1 VSYSDNLE
9 VEITCQRCWKLL
21 SDPQIATPCGDTVC
35 NACLLPG
42 DEGAASEVSLPCGC
56 TVHEGVV
63 PSDVV
68 TGAVDRWAELDR
80 VTTDLEYAIKT
91 LGVRLLPCFAKRS
104 DTGSVVATTATSVRE
119 SRIRLAQT

>member
-1 VSYSDNLE
+1 
-9 VEITCQRCWKLL
+9 
-21 SDPQIATPCGDTVC
+21 
-35 NACLLPG
+35 
-42 DEGAASEVSLPCGC
+42 
-56 TVHEGVV
+56 
-63 PSDVV
+63 
-68 TGAVDRWAELDR
+68 VDRWAELDR